1 MDSLL
6 FDLNPSPVLIYD
18 LDSLDILEANDAFK
32 EKYGYTDDELEG
44 LTIMALRPAE
54 DVDVLNKIIDDLDE
68 KGINRSGVVRHR
80 SKSGEV
86 FYVKVSSHSYPYN
99 EKNARLVVIYDV
111 TDRVEAEE
119 KARRAFDELNHHVNH
134 SPLAMIKWNS
144 SFEVIQWSERAR
156 EITGFKKEMVLGK
169 KPRIFQFCDDDM
181 AVVQKNMDYLL
192 SGEGDKTN
200 FEVKMYRR
208 DGQPVDLRVHA
219 SVLRDS
225 QNDII
230 SVLTFIEDITEQ
242 KKTELRYQR
251 LFENANDG
259 IFIMKDGRFV
269 ECNQQVLE
277 IYGCDEEDIIGATP
291 ADFSPEF
298 QPDGG
303 KSAVKAQRKIEKAQN
318 GEPQVFEWK
327 HKKKDGTLIDTEV
340 GLNKL
345 ELVGEVYVQA
355 IVRDLTKQKKAQ
367 QQVRRSEEL
376 FRKLFLKA
384 PGAMI
389 MVDKENRVK
398 MVNQSFEELFGYT
411 KEELVGKDLDDAIV
425 SNKQKG
431 ENPRMPGIDFKEGK
445 LYKDVVRY
453 TKSGEPKDVLLGAIP
468 VFLDGEPI
476 AGFGI
481 YIDITEQ
488 KEYERKLKRSVE
500 EKRVLLEEIHHR
512 VKNNLA
518 IISGFLQL
526 QSFEIEDD
534 KTREVLSDSQLRIQS
549 IAIVHELLY
558 QSKNFVDISFEE
570 YLNRLIQ
577 TVKSTLP
584 LDHQHIDINIDASG
598 VSLDIN
604 QAIPCAILINEL
616 VTNAYK
622 HAFKNHESGEINI
635 SLHEQDHRIKVKVKD
650 NGIGLPEGFD
660 IRNQTSIGMNL
671 IQTLTEQL
679 DGTLEVSNNGGGCFK
694 VSFEKA
700 HKQKKSKLEEI
711 GKIE

>member
-1 MDSLL
+1 MDRLL

-18 LDSLDILEANDAFK
+18 LDSLDILEANNAFK
-32 EKYGYTDDELEG
+32 EKYGYADDELEG
-44 LTIMALRPAE
+44 LTRMALRPAE
-54 DVDVLNKIIDDLDE
+54 DVDVLNKVLDDLDE
-68 KGINRSGVVRHR
+68 NGINKSDVVRHR
-80 SKSGEV
+80 SKVGEV

-99 EKNARLVVIYDV
+99 GKNARLVVIYDI

-119 KARRAFDELNHHVNH
+119 KAKRAFDELNHHVNH

-144 SFEVIQWSERAR
+144 AFEVTQWSERAR
-156 EITGFKKEMVLGK
+156 EITGFDEDAVLGK
-169 KPRIFQFCDDDM
+169 TPGILKFYEDDM
-181 AVVQKNMDYLL
+181 KVVQKNMDYLL
-192 SGEGDKTN
+192 TGEGDKTK
-200 FEVKMYRR
+200 FEVKMYRG
-208 DGQPVDLRVHA
+208 DGQLIDLRVHA
-219 SVLRDS
+219 SVLRNA

-242 KKTELRYQR
+242 KMTELRYQR

-259 IFIMKDGRFV
+259 IFIMKDGRFI

-291 ADFSPEF
+291 ADFSPEY
-298 QPDGG
+298 QPDGE
-303 KSAVKAQRKIEKAQN
+303 KSSVKAHRKIEKAQN
-318 GEPQVFEWK
+318 GDPQVFEWK
-327 HKKKDGTLIDTEV
+327 HMKKDGTLIDTEV

-345 ELVGEVYVQA
+345 ELVGQVYVQA

-367 QQVRRSEEL
+367 QQIRRSEEL

-411 KEELVGKDLDDAIV
+411 KEELVDKDLDEAIV
-425 SNKQKG
+425 SRKQRG
-431 ENPRMPGIDFKEGK
+431 GNPRMPGVDFKEGK

-453 TKSGEPKDVLLGAIP
+453 TKSGEPRDVLLGAIP
-468 VFLDGEPI
+468 VFLDDEPI

-534 KTREVLSDSQLRIQS
+534 KTREVLNDSQLRIQS

-577 TVKSTLP
+577 TVKNTLP

-622 HAFKNHESGEINI
+622 HAFNGHESGEISI
-635 SLHEQDHRIKVKVKD
+635 SLHEKDGRINVMVKD

-679 DGTLEVSNNGGGCFK
+679 DGNLEVCNDGGGCFK
-694 VSFEKA
+694 VNFEKTS
-700 HKQKKSKLEEI
+700 KQKKSKLEKI
-711 GKIE
+711 GEME